1 MQIDKFDVYTSL
13 YFWGVIVKSDAFIYN
28 INNNDN
34 IINETYA

>member
-28 INNNDN
+28 IIIIVN
-34 IINETYA
+34 IINETYT